1 MAAVGDVG
9 DAYAGCRA
17 RIAGLTAD
25 LDAAGAG
32 APVPTCPAWTV
43 HDIVAHVAGVVDDAL
58 NGRLDGVATDPW
70 TAAQVEARRD
80 RSIPEMLAE
89 WDAQAPGFEA
99 LLDQIG
105 DPGRQAVTDVVTH
118 EHDIRTALGAPGSR
132 DSDAVGIGLGF
143 AAYWLVSSAGERGV
157 GLRIE
162 PDGADPVGPDDA
174 TAVLGG
180 DRFTLLRAA
189 TGRRSVDQLRE
200 LRWQGDREAALAAFT
215 FGPFTP
221 APGPIA
227 E

>member
-1 MAAVGDVG
+1 VGDVG

-25 LDAAGAG
+25 LDAAGA
-32 APVPTCPAWTV
+32 AARVPTCPSWTV
-43 HDIVAHVAGVVDDAL
+43 HDVVAHVAGVVDDAL

-80 RSIPEMLAE
+80 RSIPEMLGE
-89 WDAQAPGFEA
+89 WDAQAPGFEGI
-99 LLDQIG
+99 LDQIG

-143 AAYWLVSSAGERGV
+143 AAFWLVASAADQGV
-157 GLRIE
+157 TLRIE
-162 PDGADPVGPDDA
+162 ADGADAVGPDDA
-174 TAVLGG
+174 ATVLAG
-180 DRFTLLRAA
+180 DPFTLLRAI
-189 TGRRSVDQLRE
+189 TGRRSVDQMRE
-200 LRWQGDREAALAAFT
+200 LRWAGDREAALAAFT
-215 FGPFTP
+215 FGPFRP
-221 APGPIA
+221 APAPIA